1 MFRGSSPARVDEKG
15 RLKVP
20 ADYKRLLEDGSK
32 EFYITSTDGK
42 RAQIYPMKEWEKKE
56 EVLAQIPGSNPA
68 RRKFLDVTSYFGQ
81 TVEADQQGR
90 LLLPQVL
97 RDAAKLTGD
106 VVVLGQMRILEIVN
120 HDEFK
125 GSLDAN
131 PLTDVDLESL
141 AGFGL

>member
-1 MFRGSSPARVDEKG
+1 MFRGSSPTRVDEKG

-20 ADYKRLLEDGSK
+20 ADYKRLLEDGGK

-56 EVLAQIPGSNPA
+56 EVLAQIPASNPA
-68 RRKFLDVTSYFGQ
+68 RRKFLDATSYYGQ

-106 VVVLGQMRILEIVN
+106 VVVLGQMKILEIVN

-125 GSLDAN
+125 GRLEAD
-131 PLTDVDLESL
+131 PLTDEDMGML
-141 AGFGL
+141 AEFGL